1 MFFLSRMLLNVR
13 RDSRSGRIYVFFQSV
28 TAFPVAGTLPQKGL
42 MQIKDWKKIRK
53 YLDTYYEGA
62 LWCNLFHCFS
72 DMNAFLWQG
81 SSSGKRLVDVLVFL
95 LYGYGC
101 TPHPSMGHISFL
113 TGDQSHIKIY
123 SI

>member
-28 TAFPVAGTLPQKGL
+28 TAVPTVVGTLPQNGL
-42 MQIKDWKKIRK
+42 MQIKDWEKNRK

-72 DMNAFLWQG
+72 DMNALPTLSPDTF
-81 SSSGKRLVDVLVFL
+81 RL
-95 LYGYGC
+95 
-101 TPHPSMGHISFL
+101 TAR
-113 TGDQSHIKIY
+113 
-123 SI
+123 